1 MLNPNM
7 LGVVK
12 KEGLKL
18 LDAGI
23 IYPILDSRWVSS
35 IHVVPKKSSIA
46 VVKNEKGELVPTR
59 ITTG

>member
-23 IYPILDSRWVSS
+23 IYPILDSRWVSP